1 MFTYFSTEMIENN
14 EVSTELRQG
23 LVELVSFESSEPEH
37 FSSTAGE
44 RPASIY
50 LARLWL

>member
-37 FSSTAGE
+37 FSSHRRE
-44 RPASIY
+44 ASI
-50 LARLWL
+50 